1 MDPEVSP
8 PPALDF
14 TIVRELRK
22 RAGLTLSEVAQR
34 SGLSIPVL
42 SKLERNQ
49 TRCELDTLYRIA
61 RVFGLTASDLLGL
74 AEDCTAQA
82 TKARKYSSGPFQ
94 FEQLRFRGV
103 TSYYGTAKAG
113 EKLSKPEAH
122 GDEIEICWV
131 RKGEVRIQL
140 PREQHTL
147 TAGEALKFDAVF
159 EHTYE
164 ILADAELVI
173 IHLTKTHRF

>member
-1 MDPEVSP
+1 MAPVTDKP
-8 PPALDF
+8 LDF
-14 TIVRELRK
+14 SIVRELRK
-22 RAGLTLSEVAQR
+22 RAGLTLSEVAER
-34 SGLSIPVL
+34 AGLSIPVV

-82 TKARKYSSGPFQ
+82 GTVRTYNSGPFT

-103 TSYYGTAKAG
+103 TGFYGTAKAG
-113 EKLSKPEAH
+113 ESLSKPEAH

-131 RKGEVRIQL
+131 RKGRIRIQL

-147 TAGEALKFDAVF
+147 GAGEAVKFDAVL

-164 ILADAELVI
+164 ILEDAELII